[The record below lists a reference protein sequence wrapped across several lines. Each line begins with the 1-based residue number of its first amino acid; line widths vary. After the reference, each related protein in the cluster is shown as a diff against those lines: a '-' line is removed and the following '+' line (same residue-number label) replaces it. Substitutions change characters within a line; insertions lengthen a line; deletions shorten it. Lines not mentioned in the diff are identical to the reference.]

1 MAFSVFGGGQRE
13 KIREGGN
20 GRMAISKKVK
30 NALNGASWVRR
41 MFEEGEELKQLYGAE
56 NVFDFSLG
64 NPNLE
69 PPPSLKKA
77 LKALADQPILG
88 MHRYMPNSGYS
99 ETRKAIAEYLAEESG
114 LPFEEK
120 HVVMTV
126 GAAGGLNVILKA
138 ILDEGDE
145 VIVPS
150 PYFMEFKFYIDN
162 SGGETRLV
170 ETNDDFSLNLE
181 EIEKAI
187 GKRTKAVLINSP
199 NNPTGVVYGKKS
211 LEKLGELLKRK
222 SRELRKTLYLVT
234 DEAYRRIVYDG
245 TELPISF
252 QFYPHSIRVTS
263 HSKDLSLPGERIG
276 YIAVNPQCE
285 EIDELISALV
295 FANRTLGFVNAPA
308 LMQRLVAPLQRN
320 SVKIRDYEEKRDLL
334 YNSLRAFGYQVVKP
348 QGAFYIFPKA
358 LIEDDVAFVKDLQ
371 SKRILTVPGRGF
383 GKPGH
388 FRISYAVENKV
399 IEGALPGFKEVAEK
413 YGMVGK

>member
-1 MAFSVFGGGQRE
+1 
-13 KIREGGN
+13 
-20 GRMAISKKVK
+20 MAISKKVK
-30 NALNGASWVRR
+30 NALEGASWVRK
-41 MFEEGEELKQLYGAE
+41 MFEEGEELKRLYGAE

-77 LKALADQPILG
+77 LKALADEPIIG

-99 ETRKAIAEYLAEESG
+99 ETRKTIAEYLADESG
-114 LPFEEK
+114 LPFGEN

-126 GAAGGLNVILKA
+126 GAAGGLNVTLKA

-150 PYFMEFKFYIDN
+150 PYFMEFKFYIEN
-162 SGGETRLV
+162 CSGEIRLV
-170 ETNDDFSLNLE
+170 QTNEDFSLNLT

-187 GKRTKAVLINSP
+187 GKKTKAILINSP
-199 NNPTGVVYGKKS
+199 NNPTGVVYDQKS
-211 LEKLGELLKRK
+211 LEKLGDLLKRK
-222 SRELRKTLYLVT
+222 NKELGRTLFLIT

-245 TELPISF
+245 TKLPNSF
-252 QFYPHSIRVTS
+252 HFYPHTIRVTS

-276 YIAVNPQCE
+276 YIAVSPLCE
-285 EIDELISALV
+285 ETGELISALI

-320 SVKIRDYEEKRDLL
+320 SIKIKDYEEKRDLF
-334 YNSLRAFGYQVVKP
+334 YNGLKSFGYHVIKP
-348 QGAFYIFPKA
+348 QGAFYLFPKA
-358 LIEDDVAFVKDLQ
+358 PVDDDVAFVKELQ
-371 SKRILTVPGRGF
+371 SKRILVVPGRGF
-383 GKPGH
+383 GKPGY
-388 FRISYAVENKV
+388 FRIAYAVEMKT

-413 YGMVGK
+413 YGLCGR